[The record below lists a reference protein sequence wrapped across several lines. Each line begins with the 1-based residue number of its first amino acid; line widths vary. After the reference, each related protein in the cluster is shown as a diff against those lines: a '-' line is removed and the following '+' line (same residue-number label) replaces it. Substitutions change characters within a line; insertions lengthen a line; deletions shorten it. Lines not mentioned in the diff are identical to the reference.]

1 MAQGTE
7 STSEAASHDQENTPN
22 SDLDDYRRLLQHRQ
36 SRRDIQRRYRA
47 KLHARSVSFERNVER
62 LKDEVARLDEEYR
75 CLTANSLSSTTPWNI
90 MAEYFSLF
98 RDGLSSSSTAAA
110 PEPAHSR
117 KQLLFLQATMTP
129 EVMVKNGSGIDAMLE
144 IWRSISMRRDD
155 LHVRLERLENGPGGS
170 FIATTKCYFTI
181 TRSMLLQEFPH
192 VVMNSDEGRPLL
204 VVEKLLGQQI
214 ALPSEVRFDWDEST
228 GRMTAVTGRY
238 FKAEMLMP
246 LLKILSNLEDVA
258 LVLG

>member
-75 CLTANSLSSTTPWNI
+75 RLTANSLSSTTPWNL

-98 RDGLSSSSTAAA
+98 RHGLSSSSTAAA

-144 IWRSISMRRDD
+144 IWRSISM
-155 LHVRLERLENGPGGS
+155 PC
-170 FIATTKCYFTI
+170 I
-181 TRSMLLQEFPH
+181 
-192 VVMNSDEGRPLL
+192 DEGRPLL

-214 ALPSEVRFDWDEST
+214 VLPSEVRFDWDEST

>member
-1 MAQGTE
+1 MASTMAQGTE

-75 CLTANSLSSTTPWNI
+75 RLTANSLSSTTPWNL

-98 RDGLSSSSTAAA
+98 RDGLT
-110 PEPAHSR
+110 
-117 KQLLFLQATMTP
+117 TMTP

-214 ALPSEVRFDWDEST
+214 ALLSEVRFDWDEST